1 MCRRDNDRWTRFANP
16 FIYGER
22 DHMLPFFT
30 ATTPRVRGLFG
41 WPEPGHPYFTSQTL
55 DLLEHTLPGID
66 TGPYRD
72 DS

>member
-1 MCRRDNDRWTRFANP
+1 
-16 FIYGER
+16 
-22 DHMLPFFT
+22 MLPFFT

-72 DS
+72 NR

>member
-22 DHMLPFFT
+22 EYMLPFFT

-41 WPEPGHPYFTSQTL
+41 WARARTPVLHQPNARPFGAYPARY
-55 DLLEHTLPGID
+55 
-66 TGPYRD
+66 
-72 DS
+72 